1 MKKNKFIGVLL
12 ALVLSTGTVV
22 STTVSNKEN
31 KLLNPVSSSAVVFS
45 SSPSGI
51 YKVKRN
57 ITAAILNYIK
67 STDTNYDDYTES
79 SVRFCSGDLIYS
91 NGTTV
96 WGINGTSKYHVE
108 YLRCYYYGK
117 WVWVEKDALSLS
129 LRMPV

>member
-57 ITAAILNYIK
+57 INAAILNSKY
-67 STDTNYDDYTES
+67 TNLFYDEYSYS

-96 WGINGTSKYHVE
+96 WGINATSKYPVE
-108 YLRCYYYGK
+108 YLRCYYYGS
-117 WVWVEKDALSLS
+117 WVWVEKNALSLS